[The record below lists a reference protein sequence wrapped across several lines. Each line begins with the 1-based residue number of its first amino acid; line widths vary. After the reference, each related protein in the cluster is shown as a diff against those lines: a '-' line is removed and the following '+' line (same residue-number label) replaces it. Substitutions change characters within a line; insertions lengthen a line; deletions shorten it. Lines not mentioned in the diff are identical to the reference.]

1 MNSAYEM
8 LEARI
13 SEWGISND
21 EIIAIY
27 IVGSRAREKKPLDEF
42 SDSIRREMETKIIP
56 QTTTI
61 SGTPSISDEAFLQVV
76 NIRV

>member
-27 IVGSRAREKKPLDEF
+27 IVGSRARENKPFDEF

-61 SGTPSISDEAFLQVV
+61 SGTPPISEEAYLQVV